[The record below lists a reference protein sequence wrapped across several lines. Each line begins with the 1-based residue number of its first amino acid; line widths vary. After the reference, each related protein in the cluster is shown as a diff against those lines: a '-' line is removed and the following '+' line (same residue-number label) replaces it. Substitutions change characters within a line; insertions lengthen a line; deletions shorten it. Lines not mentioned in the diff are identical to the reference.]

1 MARLDVVRSAR
12 ALEWLKAELAAA
24 TAYSFRG
31 MARGDAEATLD
42 ALSDVLLHS
51 YLIARRLGINLKRL
65 DMRAAHKLAVNIGA
79 RHQLEEWYGDLS
91 AVARHLESRAGAGPE
106 EEGGRR

>member
-1 MARLDVVRSAR
+1 MTRSDVARTAR

-24 TAYSFRG
+24 IAYSLRG
-31 MARGDAEATLD
+31 MARGDQEATLD

-79 RHQLEEWYGDLS
+79 KHQLEEWYGDLS
-91 AVARHLESRAGAGPE
+91 AVARHLEPRVGIRPE
-106 EEGGRR
+106 REEG